1 MATIK
6 EKDGKYII
14 EYNVYADP
22 FVLRARKEHLVEHFE
37 KEIEKVEKDDDMNE
51 TIKAETLKVLKE
63 VQAEFLQVV
72 GE

>member
-1 MATIK
+1 V
-6 EKDGKYII
+6 G
-14 EYNVYADP
+14 
-22 FVLRARKEHLVEHFE
+22 
-37 KEIEKVEKDDDMNE
+37 KDDDMNE

>member
-6 EKDGKYII
+6 EKDSKWVI
-14 EYNVYADP
+14 EYNVYSEK

-37 KEIEKVEKDDDMNE
+37 KEIEKIGDDDMNE